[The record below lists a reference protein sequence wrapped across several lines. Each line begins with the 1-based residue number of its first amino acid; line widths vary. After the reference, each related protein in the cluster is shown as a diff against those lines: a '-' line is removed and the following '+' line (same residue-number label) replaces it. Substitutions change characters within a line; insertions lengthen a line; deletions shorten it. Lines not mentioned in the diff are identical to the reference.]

1 MCFVISNV
9 LLHLYYLICVMITC
23 CDFCDVFQGAWALC
37 IFNMFLRK
45 CNRICVD
52 KSSNLSFSE
61 IKAWAGTY
69 LNPSRAQLAQER
81 RNMCRSREITLRAR
95 ANESNISQAFVSLP
109 ASFYQETSSTREFH
123 ETSKPHGICNH
134 NNLLSSWI
142 CVRLVLL
149 LSTCWPIR

>member
-1 MCFVISNV
+1 MFCYIQCAVAFVLPNMCFDYMLWFLMYSKV
-9 LLHLYYLICVMITC
+9 LGHCVCITC
-23 CDFCDVFQGAWALC
+23 FSG
-37 IFNMFLRK
+37 K

-52 KSSNLSFSE
+52 KRSNFSFSE
-61 IKAWAGTY
+61 IKVWAGTY